1 MRHDVSLT
9 MCFHTLWC
17 RLYQTSE
24 FSASCR
30 PRPRARAVAAVAAG
44 PCRRRGGT
52 GGERAWCL
60 RGFVPSYSGTVY
72 DTLSLTNRN
81 ASMISVVVQ
90 NFIFDVHDAR
100 RAFAT
105 GPTAHAAPGTHSRC
119 TLYDLMTVTRPG

>member
-44 PCRRRGGT
+44 PWPCRSEEGP
-52 GGERAWCL
+52 EVSEPAWVCAVVF
-60 RGFVPSYSGTVY
+60 RYGIRYS
-72 DTLSLTNRN
+72 
-81 ASMISVVVQ
+81 
-90 NFIFDVHDAR
+90 
-100 RAFAT
+100 
-105 GPTAHAAPGTHSRC
+105 
-119 TLYDLMTVTRPG
+119 

>member
-30 PRPRARAVAAVAAG
+30 PRPRARAVAAWPLARAA
-44 PCRRRGGT
+44 PAAGGT
-52 GGERAWCL
+52 GGASL
-60 RGFVPSYSGTVY
+60 RGLLSCFKLCGRRMVVRYTSYDV
-72 DTLSLTNRN
+72 LLRLTNRN

-105 GPTAHAAPGTHSRC
+105 GAPRLTRHLSGTGHAFS
-119 TLYDLMTVTRPG
+119 M

>member
-52 GGERAWCL
+52 GGERACVGL
-60 RGFVPSYSGTVY
+60 CRRIPVAVY

-105 GPTAHAAPGTHSRC
+105 GPTAHAAPKRHRARILDVIRC
-119 TLYDLMTVTRPG
+119 TI

>member
-30 PRPRARAVAAVAAG
+30 PRPRARAVAAWPLARA
-44 PCRRRGGT
+44 GGT
-52 GGERAWCL
+52 GGASL
-60 RGFVPSYSGTVY
+60 RGFVPSYSYGIR
-72 DTLSLTNRN
+72 DTLTNRN

-105 GPTAHAAPGTHSRC
+105 GPRRLTRHRARILDVRC
-119 TLYDLMTVTRPG
+119 TI

>member
-52 GGERAWCL
+52 GGERACVGLCRRIPVRYTILLVL
-60 RGFVPSYSGTVY
+60 RTE
-72 DTLSLTNRN
+72 
-81 ASMISVVVQ
+81 
-90 NFIFDVHDAR
+90 
-100 RAFAT
+100 
-105 GPTAHAAPGTHSRC
+105 THQ
-119 TLYDLMTVTRPG
+119 